1 MIHSITGLFRVARWP
16 MWSRITYAT
25 WEQIDL
31 ARGLLQTHLQ
41 IPPHPHNPTVALP
54 LLPSKGNSCQVNKI
68 FANHWEG
75 YRTSGP
81 IVNIVQPLKH
91 KQFNFLCRTHHPI
104 NDDVASIAVT
114 STINQIGNHSH
125 QSQSPCQANSVAYCL
140 QPPPPYLS
148 DPRRGRYHVNLLFI
162 IDNLQPTQHA

>member
-1 MIHSITGLFRVARWP
+1 

-91 KQFNFLCRTHHPI
+91 KQFNFLCHTHHPI

-114 STINQIGNHSH
+114 SAINQVGNHSH

-140 QPPPPYLS
+140 QPPHIYQTREGVGIMPTYCSLLITFNPPSMPNPARHDLWQT
-148 DPRRGRYHVNLLFI
+148 I
-162 IDNLQPTQHA
+162 ISTWS